1 MVVRELLRWTSFVVL
16 ALCLGCA
23 ARPVTP
29 VMMSQPGDDALSC
42 EQLDQQI
49 AANRNAAVELV
60 RKDKEVEQGN
70 TAKIVAATVFSVWL
84 AMSIDLSHE
93 EQIVMRSLYDRN
105 ERLVALKQVKSCPV
119 A

>member
-1 MVVRELLRWTSFVVL
+1 MRSLFQPASLIAL

-29 VMMSQPGDDALSC
+29 ILMSQPGDDALTC
-42 EQLDQQI
+42 AQLDQQI
-49 AANRNAAVELV
+49 AANQSTAVELLQ
-60 RKDKEVEQGN
+60 KDKQVEQGN
-70 TAKIVAATVFSVWL
+70 TAKVVAATVFSVWL

-93 EQIVMRSLYDRN
+93 EQIMMRSLYDRN
-105 ERLVALKQVKSCPV
+105 ERLVSLKQQKGCPT